1 MTLRPK
7 VILPIFRRNFASY
20 FSGVLGYL
28 FIVVFVGAFGAMAF
42 SDRFFTANEPSLDQ
56 LTQWYPLLLLFFIPA
71 ITMSVWADERKLNT
85 DELLFTLPATD
96 LEILM
101 GKYLSVL
108 AVYTVALLFSMAHL
122 FVLAFLGNPDWGLIF
137 TTYLGYWLAGAAL
150 LSAGMVA
157 SILTTSMTVA
167 FVIGVIVCGIPVFIG
182 YLGGLIGFRRFFE
195 SLSLHEQFRD
205 FGMGVIPIPAL
216 LYFLGF
222 TVFMLYL
229 NHVLM
234 TRRHWSGTQRAGMET
249 QYAVRT
255 VSLAVALICVTAWAG
270 YAAVRVDATSED
282 LFSLSPVTKQILD
295 GLEADRP
302 IEVQAF
308 LSPEVPREYVHTRK
322 RLVGL
327 LRQFDERA
335 GKNLQVRYVDVTPFS
350 AEAEEARRFGIEP
363 VTVMA
368 EAEGRR
374 SEVEVYLGAVFISS
388 YDNVVAPFFG
398 KGLPIEYELTRSV
411 QTVADEQR
419 HTVGILDTDAGLM
432 SGGGGGAGGGREW
445 QIVTE
450 LKKQYNVEPVSP
462 ASEID
467 AERFDVLLAAMPSSL
482 TAPEMQNLVTYVES
496 GKPVLIF
503 DDPFP
508 LAFSSGFGVTNA
520 PRQPKPSPGGQMGMM
535 NQQQPE
541 QKADGGQATSLL
553 NELGI
558 RWKYDRVVFDEYNPH
573 PELGMVP
580 AEYVFVTRDSGNEEA
595 FNPDSIITR
604 GLQELVAIYAGTV
617 EKDSSRGNI
626 EFKPLLSTGST
637 SGLLEWEEFVDDRGF
652 NFMTMQMAA
661 NPRRNPFRQMD
672 NRVHHLAASVTS
684 EVPGDERHAIF
695 VADVDMISDF
705 FFQERNLGNL
715 DMQFDNVT
723 FVLNAVDK
731 LAGDTTFIDLRSRRV
746 RHRTLTRLE
755 SRYRDFL
762 EEANEAKRGAD
773 REAEAELETRR
784 EQLTGRVKDI
794 EEDESLDPIAKRQM
808 LRQAQEAEQQRL
820 SLAEAQIEQRKESQL
835 REIRSETERQRRALQ
850 SKVQF
855 WAVWLPPI
863 PAVVVGAIVFWRRW
877 RAEKTL
883 VMASRRRD

>member
-1 MTLRPK
+1 MTLRSK

-28 FIVVFVGAFGAMAF
+28 FIVVFVVAFGAMAF
-42 SDRFFTANEPSLDQ
+42 NARFFTANEPSLDQ

-71 ITMSVWADERKLNT
+71 ITMSVWADERKLST

-122 FVLAFLGNPDWGLIF
+122 FVLAFLGNPDWGLIC

-157 SILTTSMTVA
+157 SILTTSITVA

-182 YLGGLIGFRRFFE
+182 YIGELVGLRRFFE
-195 SLSLHEQFRD
+195 GLSLHEQFRD
-205 FGMGVIPIPAL
+205 FGMGVIPIAAL
-216 LYFLGF
+216 LYFAGF

-229 NHVLM
+229 NLVLM
-234 TRRHWSGTQRAGMET
+234 TRRHWSATRRAGMET

-255 VSLAVALICVTAWAG
+255 VSLAVVLICVTAWAG

-282 LFSLSPVTKQILD
+282 LFSLSPVTRQILD

-302 IEVQAF
+302 IEIQAF

-322 RLVGL
+322 RLIGL

-335 GKNLQVRYVDVTPFS
+335 GKNVQVRYVDVTPFS
-350 AEAEEARRFGIEP
+350 VEAEEARRFGIEP

-368 EAEGRR
+368 EEEGRR
-374 SEVEVYLGAVFISS
+374 SEVDVYLGAVFISS
-388 YDNVVAPFFG
+388 YDSVVAPFFG

-411 QTVADEQR
+411 QTVSDEQR
-419 HTVGILDTDAGLM
+419 YTVGILNTDASLM
-432 SGGGGGAGGGREW
+432 SGGGGGREW

-462 ASEID
+462 ASEIE

-482 TAPEMQNLVTYVES
+482 TAPEMENLVAYVES
-496 GKPVLIF
+496 GKPVLVF

-520 PRQPKPSPGGQMGMM
+520 PRQPKPPPGGQMGMM

-541 QKADGGQATSLL
+541 QKADGGRATSLL
-553 NELGI
+553 NALGVH
-558 RWKYDRVVFDEYNPH
+558 WKYDRVVFDEYNPH

-580 AEYVFVTRDSGNEEA
+580 AEYVFVTRDSGNDEA
-595 FNPDSIITR
+595 FNPDSVITR
-604 GLQELVAIYAGTV
+604 ELQELVAIYSGTV
-617 EKDSSRGNI
+617 EKDTSRGSTR
-626 EFKPLLSTGST
+626 FKPLLSTGNT

-661 NPRRNPFRQMD
+661 NPKRNPFRQMD
-672 NRVHHLAASVTS
+672 TRVHHLAASITS
-684 EVPGDERHAIF
+684 EEPDAERNAIF

-755 SRYRDFL
+755 SRYRQFL
-762 EEANEAKRGAD
+762 EDANQAKKDAD
-773 REAEAELETRR
+773 QEAEAELEKRR
-784 EQLTGRVKDI
+784 EQLTGRVKEI

-835 REIRSETERQRRALQ
+835 REIRSETERQRQALQ

-863 PAVVVGAIVFWRRW
+863 PAVVVGALVFWRRW
-877 RAEKTL
+877 RAEKSL
-883 VMASRRRD
+883 VIASRRRD